1 MAEKFDT
8 MRNGY
13 NRYQVDDKIASMNEE
28 LAMLY
33 RKLDMYQLQSEEM
46 EKQMRLVK
54 EKYQLVVDS
63 LAAKERAAQDLTR
76 IAMKDAN
83 TIVNTAHSNADLIV
97 QEALMTARKILLDI
111 AKLGSEASELKGTMK
126 EQLESLSHTLERF
139 EIPPIPDTEFLNSTN
154 VYEKQ

>member
-1 MAEKFDT
+1 MVEKFDT

-28 LAMLY
+28 IAMLY

-46 EKQMRLVK
+46 EKQIRQIK

-83 TIVNTAHSNADLIV
+83 TIVNTAHNNADLIV
-97 QEALMTARKILLDI
+97 QEALMTARRILLDV
-111 AKLGSEASELKGTMK
+111 AKLGMEASELKGNMR
-126 EQLESLSHTLERF
+126 EQLDALSTTLEQF
-139 EIPPIPDTEFLNSTN
+139 QIPPIPDPEFLNSTKTN
-154 VYEKQ
+154 EKQ